1 MPLPI
6 DAERQATRTWANP
19 SWWHLLVVLSW
30 AMGTSLLINQ
40 WRVDRDIAARER
52 TVQGVINA
60 HEPANHNRYGYVFSV
75 RGKSFSG
82 WQSPGKEGLEIG
94 KQVLVYYDPI
104 DPDKNATHRISRLG
118 HKCSRPCP
126 ADVIWNWGG
135 GLVHPGSASQRVQS
149 GQIEQP
155 PRGSTADP

>member
-1 MPLPI
+1 
-6 DAERQATRTWANP
+6 
-19 SWWHLLVVLSW
+19 
-30 AMGTSLLINQ
+30 MGMSLLINQ

-104 DPDKNATHRISRLG
+104 DPDKNARTEFQDLG
-118 HKCSRPCP
+118 TNALGPVPLMLFGIGAVAWYIRARRAKESNQVKSNSRPVAP
-126 ADVIWNWGG
+126 PLIR
-135 GLVHPGSASQRVQS
+135 SAR
-149 GQIEQP
+149 
-155 PRGSTADP
+155 